1 MDELYQMG
9 QEFLR
14 RGDKA
19 VALLV
24 FDMQVSTL
32 LDQEILDSAEYEF
45 FEVFERYFHLLFSL
59 MSHDLPLANH
69 QWRRVFGIKGL
80 ADNHYLVQEGTF
92 LFKKF
97 ASNRFTFIELN
108 LYLKERLG
116 SLLRRRVLAEEYFC
130 RTSGIFV
137 LPCPFFTVDGHCPHE
152 PCPDEHLPKSS
163 LNAAQ
168 YNTKVDDYLQQ
179 IRILGLAYSTLP
191 QGRNAR

>member
-1 MDELYQMG
+1 MG

-32 LDQEILDSAEYEF
+32 LDREILNSAEHKF
-45 FEVFERYFHLLFSL
+45 FEVFERYFRLLFSL
-59 MSHDLPLANH
+59 VSRDLPLANH

-80 ADNHYLVQEGTF
+80 ADNHYSVQEGTF

-108 LYLKERLG
+108 LCLKEKLG
-116 SLLRRRVLAEEYFC
+116 ALLRRRVHAEEYFC
-130 RTSGIFV
+130 RTSGIFM
-137 LPCPFFTVDGHCPHE
+137 LPCPFFIVDGHCPHR

-168 YNTKVDDYLQQ
+168 YNTKVNDYLQQ
-179 IRILGLAYSTLP
+179 ICILELVHSALP
-191 QGRNAR
+191 QDRNAR